1 VPNSARLVVLGAH
14 ASNTGCLRVYELEG
28 HRLAL
33 RGEAKG
39 RAPSRLARLRPP
51 AWLIATSPPATVTVR
66 ALAQRED
73 GDFAIKQQHSCLSA
87 KESCV

>member
-1 VPNSARLVVLGAH
+1 VRAWWCSGRMQATPGAC
-14 ASNTGCLRVYELEG
+14 ACTSSRATGWHC
-28 HRLAL
+28 A
-33 RGEAKG
+33 AKPKG
-39 RAPSRLARLRPP
+39 RAPSSLARLRPP

-87 KESCV
+87 KESCVS